1 MAIRW
6 GWSVA
11 SEEDVR
17 NLLDGINQSLK
28 SPFLILDAITR
39 NGKLYY
45 VLVPAQLYGQGEQAL
60 PK

>member
-1 MAIRW
+1 
-6 GWSVA
+6 
-11 SEEDVR
+11 
-17 NLLDGINQSLK
+17 LK